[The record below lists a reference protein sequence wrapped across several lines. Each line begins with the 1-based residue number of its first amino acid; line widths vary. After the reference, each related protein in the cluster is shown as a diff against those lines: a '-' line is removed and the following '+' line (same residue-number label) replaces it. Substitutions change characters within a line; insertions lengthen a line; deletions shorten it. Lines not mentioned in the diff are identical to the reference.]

1 MVPLVRALY
10 VSETSRCSETATYA
24 TELNGSWVI
33 GSVPQGGYTLGQVV
47 EACTRF
53 QLETVHKDPIH
64 VTAHF
69 LRATNVGP
77 AEVRV
82 SVQKIGKNFT
92 NLSADL
98 AQGGHIRLTS
108 HLIFGDLTPVPD
120 GISRS
125 LAAPSPYARRLPL
138 LNHPSVAV
146 RDRMRHTWRFH
157 SLLSWSM
164 DHSILARNA
173 MRSQTRADT
182 EIIGGGGAE
191 WGAWCELTRTED
203 EIKPSSI
210 PFFGDMFLNLP
221 SLLPDSEP
229 ASHGTLDCW
238 FPTVTMTVEFK
249 ARIPSSQDYASR
261 TVGLYS
267 ESRFLTDPHGR
278 HNAHVEVWTA
288 PSAMG
293 QGKLEAGWRDKQYCI
308 AVVDQMALTLPMDL
322 NHRQGSRNKVV
333 TKL

>member
-1 MVPLVRALY
+1 
-10 VSETSRCSETATYA
+10 
-24 TELNGSWVI
+24 
-33 GSVPQGGYTLGQVV
+33 GYTLGQVV
-47 EACTRF
+47 EACTQF
-53 QLETVHKDPIH
+53 QSETVHKDPIH

-98 AQGGHIRLTS
+98 AQGGHTRLTS

-120 GISRS
+120 GVPRS
-125 LAAPSPYARRLPL
+125 LAVPSPYARRLPL
-138 LNHPSVAV
+138 LNHPSVAI
-146 RDRMRHTWRFH
+146 RDGMRRVWRFR

-164 DHSILARNA
+164 DQTILARNA

-210 PFFGDMFLNLP
+210 PFFGDMVLNLP

-229 ASHGTLDCW
+229 ASQGASDCW
-238 FPTVTMTVEFK
+238 FPTMTMTVEFK

-267 ESRFLTDPHGR
+267 ESHFLTDPHGR
-278 HNAHVEVWTA
+278 HNAHAEVWTA
-288 PSAMG
+288 PSAIG

-322 NHRQGSRNKVV
+322 NRRQGSGDKEI

>member
-10 VSETSRCSETATYA
+10 VSETSRSSETATYV

-33 GSVPQGGYTLGQVV
+33 GSIPQGGYTLGQIV

-53 QLETVHKDPIH
+53 QSETVHKDPIH

-92 NLSADL
+92 NLLADL
-98 AQGGHIRLTS
+98 VQGGDTRLTS
-108 HLIFGDLTPVPD
+108 HLIFGDLTPVP
-120 GISRS
+120 GEIPRS

-138 LNHPSVAV
+138 HDHPSAAI
-146 RDRMRHTWRFH
+146 RDRMRHVWRFH

-164 DHSILARNA
+164 DHTILACNA
-173 MRSQTRADT
+173 MRSQTRVDT
-182 EIIGGGGAE
+182 EIIGGGGVE
-191 WGAWCELTRTED
+191 WGAWCELTRPED

-210 PFFGDMFLNLP
+210 PFFGDMFLNIP

-278 HNAHVEVWTA
+278 HNARVEVWTA
-288 PSAMG
+288 PSAIG

-322 NHRQGSRNKVV
+322 NHRQGSRDKVT

>member
-1 MVPLVRALY
+1 MVPLVRALD
-10 VSETSRCSETATYA
+10 VSETSRCSGAATYA
-24 TELNGSWVI
+24 TELDSSWVI
-33 GSVPQGGYTLGQVV
+33 GIPQGGYSLGQIV

-53 QLETVHKDPIH
+53 QSETAHKDPIH

-98 AQGGHIRLTS
+98 VQGGDIRLLS
-108 HLIFGDLTPVPD
+108 HLIFGDLTPVPG
-120 GISRS
+120 GIPRS
-125 LAAPSPYARRLPL
+125 LAPPSPYARRLPL
-138 LNHPSVAV
+138 HNHPSAAV
-146 RDRMRHTWRFH
+146 RDGMRRAWKFH
-157 SLLSWSM
+157 SLLDWSI
-164 DHSILARNA
+164 DRSILSRNA

-182 EIIGGGGAE
+182 EIIGGGGVE

-210 PFFGDMFLNLP
+210 PFFGDMFRNLP

-229 ASHGTLDCW
+229 ASQGTSDCW

-288 PSAMG
+288 PSAIG
-293 QGKLEAGWRDKQYCI
+293 QGNLEAGWRDKQYCI
-308 AVVDQMALTLPMDL
+308 AVVDQMALTVSMEI
-322 NHRQGSRNKVV
+322 NHRQGSRREVI

>member
-1 MVPLVRALY
+1 MVPLARALD
-10 VSETSRCSETATYA
+10 VSEISRCSETATYA
-24 TELNGSWVI
+24 TELNG
-33 GSVPQGGYTLGQVV
+33 YTLGQVV

-53 QLETVHKDPIH
+53 QSETVHKDPVH

-69 LRATNVGP
+69 LHATTVGP
-77 AEVRV
+77 AEVSV

-92 NLSADL
+92 NLLADL
-98 AQGGHIRLTS
+98 AQGGHIKLTS
-108 HLIFGDLTPVPD
+108 HLIFGDLTPVP
-120 GISRS
+120 GGVPRS
-125 LAAPSPYARRLPL
+125 LAVPSPYARRLPL
-138 LNHPSVAV
+138 LNHPSAAV
-146 RDRMRHTWRFH
+146 RDRMRHIWRFH
-157 SLLSWSM
+157 SLLSWSI
-164 DHSILARNA
+164 DHAILARNA
-173 MRSQTRADT
+173 VRSQTRADT

-210 PFFGDMFLNLP
+210 PFFGDTCVNLP

-229 ASHGTLDCW
+229 ASHGALDCRGTLTPFSSW
-238 FPTVTMTVEFK
+238 FPTVIMTIEFK
-249 ARIPSSQDYASR
+249 ARVPSSQDHASR

-278 HNAHVEVWTA
+278 HNARVEVWTA
-288 PSAMG
+288 PSAIG
-293 QGKLEAGWRDKQYCI
+293 QGNLEAGWRDKQYCI

-322 NHRQGSRNKVV
+322 NHRQGNKVT

>member
-24 TELNGSWVI
+24 TELNDIPS
-33 GSVPQGGYTLGQVV
+33 GYTLGQVV

-64 VTAHF
+64 VSAHF
-69 LRATNVGP
+69 LRATN
-77 AEVRV
+77 
-82 SVQKIGKNFT
+82 KIGKNFT

-146 RDRMRHTWRFH
+146 RDRMRHTGG
-157 SLLSWSM
+157 
-164 DHSILARNA
+164 
-173 MRSQTRADT
+173 DT

-229 ASHGTLDCW
+229 ASHGTLDW
-238 FPTVTMTVEFK
+238 

-267 ESRFLTDPHGR
+267 ESL
-278 HNAHVEVWTA
+278 WTA

>member
-10 VSETSRCSETATYA
+10 ASETSRCSETATYA

-33 GSVPQGGYTLGQVV
+33 GSIPQGGYTLGQVV
-47 EACTRF
+47 EACARF
-53 QLETVHKDPIH
+53 QSEAVHKDPIH

-98 AQGGHIRLTS
+98 AQGGHTRLTS

-120 GISRS
+120 GIPRS

-138 LNHPSVAV
+138 LNHPSAAV

-164 DHSILARNA
+164 DHTILARNA

-229 ASHGTLDCW
+229 ASHGTSDCW

-267 ESRFLTDPHGR
+267 ESHFLTDPHGR

-288 PSAMG
+288 PSAIG

-322 NHRQGSRNKVV
+322 NHRQGNRDKVV

>member
-1 MVPLVRALY
+1 MVAGSLGRECLVI
-10 VSETSRCSETATYA
+10 SSRVLIAKASHDHCSEFLK
-24 TELNGSWVI
+24 E
-33 GSVPQGGYTLGQVV
+33 VV

-53 QLETVHKDPIH
+53 QSETSHKDPIH

-77 AEVRV
+77 AEVHV
-82 SVQKIGKNFT
+82 SIQKIGKNFT
-92 NLSADL
+92 NLSADIG
-98 AQGGHIRLTS
+98 QGGYTRLTS

-120 GISRS
+120 GIPRS
-125 LAAPSPYARRLPL
+125 LSPPSPYARRLPL
-138 LNHPSVAV
+138 LDHPSAV
-146 RDRMRHTWRFH
+146 VPDRMRRAWKFH

-164 DHSILARNA
+164 DHTILARNA
-173 MRSQTRADT
+173 MRSQTRPDT

-191 WGAWCELTRTED
+191 WGAWCELTRTD
-203 EIKPSSI
+203 DDIKPSSI

-229 ASHGTLDCW
+229 ASQGTSDCW

-249 ARIPSSQDYASR
+249 ARIPSSQDFAPR

-288 PSAMG
+288 PSAIG
-293 QGKLEAGWRDKQYCI
+293 QGKLEVGWRDKQYCI

-322 NHRQGSRNKVV
+322 NHRQGNRKKMSA
-333 TKL
+333 KL

>member
-1 MVPLVRALY
+1 MEPLHTPRSYTVVGQLDR
-10 VSETSRCSETATYA
+10 
-24 TELNGSWVI
+24 
-33 GSVPQGGYTLGQVV
+33 YTLGQIV
-47 EACTRF
+47 EACTQF
-53 QLETVHKDPIH
+53 QSETVHKDPIH

-69 LRATNVGP
+69 LRATNIGP

-98 AQGGHIRLTS
+98 TQGGHTKLTS
-108 HLIFGDLTPVPD
+108 HLIFGDLTPVPG
-120 GISRS
+120 GIPRS
-125 LAAPSPYARRLPL
+125 LAPPSPYARRLPL
-138 LNHPSVAV
+138 SNHPSAGI
-146 RDRMRHTWRFH
+146 RDRIRHTWKFH
-157 SLLSWSM
+157 SLLSWSL
-164 DHSILARNA
+164 DRTILARNA
-173 MRSQTRADT
+173 TRSQTRADT

-191 WGAWCELTRTED
+191 WGAWCELTRTDD

-210 PFFGDMFLNLP
+210 PFFGDTFHSLP
-221 SLLPDSEP
+221 VLLPGSEP
-229 ASHGTLDCW
+229 ASQGASDCW

-261 TVGLYS
+261 TVGLYC

-288 PSAMG
+288 PSAIG

-308 AVVDQMALTLPMDL
+308 AVVEQMALTLSIDL
-322 NHRQGSRNKVV
+322 NHRQGNRDKVIS
-333 TKL
+333 KL